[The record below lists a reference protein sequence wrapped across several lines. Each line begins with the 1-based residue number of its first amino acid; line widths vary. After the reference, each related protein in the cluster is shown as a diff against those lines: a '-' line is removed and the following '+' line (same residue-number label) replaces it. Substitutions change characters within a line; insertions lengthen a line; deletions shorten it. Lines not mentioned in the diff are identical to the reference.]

1 MFPPQFGYRRAG
13 SVAEA
18 VDLLAEFSDRDARV
32 LAGGHGLLPDL
43 KAGREAPDVLVDVGG
58 VDDLRYVEAEGGA
71 TAVGALT
78 TYADVDENERLWS
91 RATAFAEAVSHVGD
105 VQIRNRGT
113 VGGNLAQADPSADPP
128 AAALVSEATLVA
140 RGPDGRRDIDAADFF
155 EGDGGT
161 TLRDGELLTEVRI
174 PAVDD
179 GSEGS
184 GATAGGAYHKE
195 THPASGYALV
205 GVAAAVVVEDGDV
218 TDARVAVNGVTDPP
232 RRLAP
237 VEAALDGAP
246 ADAESVEAAADR
258 ATEDID
264 PGAAVSDAYA
274 SGAYRVEVLPVHVR
288 RSLETALDRAT
299 GAAATPTR
307 PPHRPAADDGGDRR

>member
-1 MFPPQFGYRRAG
+1 MFPPQFGYRRAE
-13 SVAEA
+13 SADEA
-18 VDLLAEFSDRDARV
+18 IALLAEFSDRDVRL

-58 VDDLRYVEAEGGA
+58 VDDLRYVDAGSGA
-71 TAVGALT
+71 VAVGALT
-78 TYADVDENERLWS
+78 TYADAVESGPLWS

-140 RGPDGRRDIDAADFF
+140 RGSDGRREIDAADFF
-155 EGDGGT
+155 GGDGET
-161 TLRDGELLTEVRI
+161 ALRDGELLTEIRL
-174 PAVDD
+174 PDAGGEDAGD
-179 GSEGS
+179 E
-184 GATAGGAYHKE
+184 TAGGAYVKK

-205 GVAAAVVVEDGDV
+205 GVAAVVAVEGGSV

-237 VEAALDGAP
+237 VEAALEGES
-246 ADAESVEAAADR
+246 ADAESVATAAGRADEGVD
-258 ATEDID
+258 AA
-264 PGAAVSDAYA
+264 AAVSDSYA
-274 SGAYRVEVLPVHVR
+274 SGAYRVDVLPVHVR
-288 RSLETALDRAT
+288 RALETALDRAT
-299 GAAATPTR
+299 GAAATPAG
-307 PPHRPAADDGGDRR
+307 PPHRSAVADGGDRR